1 MRRSKHAAFGVVGI
15 TVAMGWLGAAWAA
28 AQEAPFSGIV
38 VEDSVQA
45 RAGAGRAFY
54 PVGEL
59 KRGQVVTVRSML
71 YGWYEVDAPPGVF
84 SYISKGFVDAEG
96 DGSIGVVNSDNARIK
111 AASLEGLPHQS
122 YQVQLA
128 LAKGTKVQIAGESG
142 DFYKIVPPKGAYVYL
157 PPGAVRR
164 ATAAETAG
172 APQVTEAAAEAQATE
187 QTTPQGSEAAT
198 ARPTSPLAAEPAA
211 PAAPAASAEP
221 SAALAEETGAGAG
234 EAATAPPT
242 PAEAEREVAQ
252 AVEPAT
258 PQTGAAAR
266 PATVNV
272 VEPQPQSPQVIEA
285 EAAFARAK
293 ELPLEQQ
300 PVQELLARYE
310 ALMADSTLP
319 VSDRRIVVARV
330 YELRRNVELAGVL
343 QSVQKTQST
352 MGRASAEQMLA
363 PYLEK
368 LASQK
373 KVYTAVGRLMASA
386 LYDGRVLPRLY
397 RLVDPGTGLTLVY
410 VRPEAASPSQ
420 YLGRIVGVR
429 GPSQYDQ
436 ALNLQVVTANQIE
449 PLAPPSE

>member
-1 MRRSKHAAFGVVGI
+1 MRRSLHVPAGMPSRVV
-15 TVAMGWLGAAWAA
+15 LGAMALVAA
-28 AQEAPFSGIV
+28 ATWTMAQEAPFTGVV

-59 KRGQVVTVRSML
+59 KRGQVVTVRSVL
-71 YGWYEVDAPPGVF
+71 YGWYEVDAPQGVF
-84 SYISKGFVDAEG
+84 SYISKAFVDASG
-96 DGSIGVVNSDNARIK
+96 DGTSGLVNSDNARIK

-164 ATAAETAG
+164 ATAGEAAAG
-172 APQVTEAAAEAQATE
+172 APQPTAAAAENLPAAAEAPA
-187 QTTPQGSEAAT
+187 
-198 ARPTSPLAAEPAA
+198 ARPAAPLAPAAEPA
-211 PAAPAASAEP
+211 PAASVQT
-221 SAALAEETGAGAG
+221 SAAPVDSGGEAEAG
-234 EAATAPPT
+234 EGQAATAVTAAPT
-242 PAEAEREVAQ
+242 PAEAEKEVAG
-252 AVEPAT
+252 ALEPVAQ
-258 PQTGAAAR
+258 PAPVQTIA
-266 PATVNV
+266 PT
-272 VEPQPQSPQVIEA
+272 EPQPQSPQLIEA
-285 EAAFARAK
+285 EAAFAQAK
-293 ELPLEQQ
+293 QLPLEQQ
-300 PVQELLARYE
+300 PVQELLTRYE
-310 ALMADSTLP
+310 GLLADTTLP
-319 VSDRRIVVARV
+319 YNDRRIVVSRV

-343 QSVQKTQST
+343 QNVQKTQSG
-352 MGRASAEQMLA
+352 MGKASAEQVLA
-363 PYLEK
+363 PYMEK
-368 LASQK
+368 LAAQK

-386 LYDGRVLPRLY
+386 LYDGRVLPRMY

-410 VRPEAASPSQ
+410 VRPEATSPSQ